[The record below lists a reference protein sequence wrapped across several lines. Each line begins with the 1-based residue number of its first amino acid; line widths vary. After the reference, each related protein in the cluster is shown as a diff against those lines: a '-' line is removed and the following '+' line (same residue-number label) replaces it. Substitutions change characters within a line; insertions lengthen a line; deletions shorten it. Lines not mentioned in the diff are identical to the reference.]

1 MLPIGHTVFHR
12 VHGVCQITA
21 TTIMESKPYYKLSP
35 ISNLKLT
42 LFVPVETPLI
52 RELITKA
59 QANDLVIFMNGVDD
73 VILSDARVTKDAY
86 GKKLNSGNP
95 ADLAFLTKKYLV
107 SQKTIAENGRVNAS
121 AIKILDTASQM
132 FLSECATVFNQTP
145 QDCLSYLK
153 ANVN

>member
-12 VHGVCQITA
+12 FHGVCQITD
-21 TTIMESKPYYKLSP
+21 TTLVENKPYYKLSP

-42 LFVPVETPLI
+42 LFVPVDTPLI

-59 QANDLVIFMNGVDD
+59 QADALVIFMNGVDD
-73 VILSDARVTKDAY
+73 IILSDARVTKDAY

-107 SQKTIAENGRVNAS
+107 SQKTIAQNGRVNAS

>member
-1 MLPIGHTVFHR
+1 MLPIGHAVFHR
-12 VHGVCQITA
+12 FHGVCQITA
-21 TTIMESKPYYKLSP
+21 TTLVEGKPYYKLSP
-35 ISNLKLT
+35 ISNLRLT

-59 QANDLVIFMNGVDD
+59 QANELVVFMNGVDD
-73 VILSDARVTKDAY
+73 VILNDARLTKDAY

-107 SQKTIAENGRVNAS
+107 SQKTLAQNGRVNAS

-145 QDCLSYLK
+145 QDCLSFLK

>member
-1 MLPIGHTVFHR
+1 MLPIGHAVFHR
-12 VHGVCQITA
+12 IHGVCQITA
-21 TTIMESKPYYKLSP
+21 TTFVEGKPYYKLSP
-35 ISNLKLT
+35 ITNLRLT
-42 LFVPVETPLI
+42 LFVPIETPLI

-59 QANDLVIFMNGVDD
+59 QAKDLVVFMNGVDD
-73 VILSDARVTKDAY
+73 VILSDARITKDAY

-95 ADLAFLTKKYLV
+95 TDLAFLTKKYLV
-107 SQKTIAENGRVNAS
+107 SQKTLAQNGRVNAS

-132 FLSECATVFNQTP
+132 FISECSTVFDQTP